1 MFTSSKNPQ
10 KVTQEELDMIRIKIE
25 DMDSTEDKTFL
36 LEKLYR
42 HINAIDAELK
52 GCQTNAHHD
61 ERYAELLQLKEDAQ
75 VIRHLILD
83 FQLPSD
89 HYGLFVRYPKG
100 YEDLIYLKL

>member
-1 MFTSSKNPQ
+1 
-10 KVTQEELDMIRIKIE
+10 MIRIKIE

-52 GCQTNAHHD
+52 GCHTKTNKD
-61 ERYAELLQLKEDAQ
+61 ERYEDLLHLKEDAQ
-75 VIRHLILD
+75 VIRRLILD

-89 HYGLFVRYPKG
+89 HYGLFIRYPKG
-100 YEDLIYLKL
+100 YEG